1 MTFILEQCEYIIH
14 FENVNVKKKYKK
26 LLCSD
31 GISTVNYGLIIIFQ
45 ETEKLMY
52 FKYSLL
58 IGPSTHCVINAQLVK
73 LKLSF

>member
-1 MTFILEQCEYIIH
+1 MIFILEQCEYIIH
-14 FENVNVKKKYKK
+14 FENVNVKKK
-26 LLCSD
+26 
-31 GISTVNYGLIIIFQ
+31 GIKSFCAVMEYPVNCGLIIIFQ

-58 IGPSTHCVINAQLVK
+58 TKPSTHCVINAQLVK